1 MVFVAVAPRGAD
13 AWLTTPELGLAY
25 GVQAAPNGDVLSA
38 GESIGPDL
46 LDFSVRLQSGFDG
59 SEIWHY
65 QLDGSATDVVGSYN
79 DFATDGAFDPSG
91 DVIAAGSTRNT
102 GTGRDVQIVK
112 LGGADGLPIWTQII
126 DSPAHGDDSY
136 SAMAIH
142 PLGDVA
148 VTHILGSTFSSYT
161 FSVARLAGA
170 TGNVLWSHDIPGN
183 PRSRAASV
191 VFDAAGDVI
200 VGGDIETTPS
210 ASDVVAAKLDGATGG
225 ELWRTV
231 MNGGN
236 PPGNDYGTRV
246 VLDAAGDVF
255 LPVQTE
261 NSSGDG
267 FTVFKLSGA
276 TGAVLWRYDHVSVT
290 TSTNAYAGAL
300 YVDGAGDAYAVGA
313 TDYADALLVKLSG
326 ASGAELWTRKYR
338 KTLFGAPVPD
348 LAGDLVVAGSRGW
361 RLAVMKLSKADGRKL
376 WRRTLR
382 GNSYNGAYASAVAL
396 DGDGDVV
403 ASGAIVTPLP
413 RKVNGFPSYT
423 VLKACGKNGRIRN
436 TDVLCP

>member
-1 MVFVAVAPRGAD
+1 
-13 AWLTTPELGLAY
+13 
-25 GVQAAPNGDVLSA
+25 
-38 GESIGPDL
+38 
-46 LDFSVRLQSGFDG
+46 
-59 SEIWHY
+59 
-65 QLDGSATDVVGSYN
+65 
-79 DFATDGAFDPSG
+79 
-91 DVIAAGSTRNT
+91 
-102 GTGRDVQIVK
+102 
-112 LGGADGLPIWTQII
+112 
-126 DSPAHGDDSY
+126 
-136 SAMAIH
+136 
-142 PLGDVA
+142 
-148 VTHILGSTFSSYT
+148 
-161 FSVARLAGA
+161 
-170 TGNVLWSHDIPGN
+170 
-183 PRSRAASV
+183 
-191 VFDAAGDVI
+191 
-200 VGGDIETTPS
+200 
-210 ASDVVAAKLDGATGG
+210 
-225 ELWRTV
+225 
-231 MNGGN
+231 
-236 PPGNDYGTRV
+236 
-246 VLDAAGDVF
+246 
-255 LPVQTE
+255 
-261 NSSGDG
+261 
-267 FTVFKLSGA
+267 
-276 TGAVLWRYDHVSVT
+276 VLWRYDHVSVT